1 MTMTSSPTPASA
13 PISKRDVTRHAILDA
28 TSRLVAEKGVDG
40 FTMTDVA
47 ERGRIN
53 RALIYH
59 YFHDRDTL
67 LFETIRYIVGRYNEI
82 ASTPGGDPVE
92 RDLRMHIDHPEIGRF
107 FFHLM
112 LTGKP
117 IPHLS
122 SRITTTIED
131 LERLKA
137 ATRPDSSIDPTFS
150 IITAWLVQLAW
161 CCARD
166 EIARLLDLPVEE
178 ADRRFIANL
187 RNASATIRSQLLAT
201 TASE

>member
-1 MTMTSSPTPASA
+1 MSSSPAPAPA
-13 PISKRDVTRHAILDA
+13 PISKRDVTRNAILDA
-28 TSRLVAEKGVDG
+28 TSQLVAEKGVDG

-47 ERGRIN
+47 ERGRVN

-67 LFETIRYIVGRYNEI
+67 LFETIRYIVVRYNEI
-82 ASTPGGDPVE
+82 AAAPGGDPVE

-107 FFHLM
+107 LFHLM

-117 IPHLS
+117 IPRLS
-122 SRITTTIED
+122 SRITTAIED

-137 ATRPDSSIDPTFS
+137 AMRPDSSIDPTFS
-150 IITAWLVQLAW
+150 IMTGWLVQLAW
-161 CCARD
+161 SCARD

-178 ADRRFIANL
+178 ADRRFIANV
-187 RNASATIRSQLLAT
+187 RSASTAVRGRLFAD